1 MKKNNITRKI
11 YRDKTIKEMNKKIR
25 MLGSNSKI
33 TTLNYLNTRLIFS
46 ILLFIYILLS
56 YEYGYILSPVITF
69 IVYMLFSKFT
79 IDPLIK
85 KRGKKLEKEAVYFFE
100 ILTLSLESGRN
111 LYNSLEITASNIDN
125 ELSDE
130 FKYALNEVKYG
141 KSLDIALENLRNRIP
156 SDMIDNI
163 ILNIKESN
171 MFGNSIIETLHNQI
185 DFINEKRMMEIKEV
199 IGKIPM
205 KISIVSVIFY
215 IPLILLLILGPV
227 IVEYIIG

>member
-1 MKKNNITRKI
+1 
-11 YRDKTIKEMNKKIR
+11 
-25 MLGSNSKI
+25 
-33 TTLNYLNTRLIFS
+33 
-46 ILLFIYILLS
+46 
-56 YEYGYILSPVITF
+56 
-69 IVYMLFSKFT
+69 MLFAKFT

-111 LYNSLEITASNIDN
+111 LYNSLEITVSNIDN
-125 ELSDE
+125 ELSNE

-141 KSLDIALENLRNRIP
+141 KSLDTALENLRTRIP
-156 SDMIDNI
+156 SDMIDNV

-171 MFGNSIIETLHNQI
+171 IFGNSIVQTLHNQI
-185 DFINEKRMMEIKEV
+185 DFINEKRMLEIKEV

-215 IPLILLLILGPV
+215 VPLILLLILAPV
-227 IVEYIIG
+227 LVEYLMG

>member
-1 MKKNNITRKI
+1 MKKNSITRKI
-11 YRDKTIKEMNKKIR
+11 YRDKTIKEMDLKIKL
-25 MLGSNSKI
+25 LGPTSKI
-33 TTLNYLNTRLIFS
+33 TTLNYLNTRLIFN

-56 YEYGYILSPVITF
+56 YEYGYIMAPIITF
-69 IVYMLFSKFT
+69 ITYMLFAKFT

-125 ELSDE
+125 ELSNE

-141 KSLDIALENLRNRIP
+141 KSLDIALENLRNRVP

-227 IVEYIIG
+227 IVEFIIG

>member
-1 MKKNNITRKI
+1 MKKNNFTRKI
-11 YRDKTIKEMNKKIR
+11 YRDKTIKEMDKKTR
-25 MLGSNSKI
+25 LLGSNSKI
-33 TTLNYLNTRLIFS
+33 NTLNYLNSRLIFN
-46 ILLFIYILLS
+46 ILLFFYILLS
-56 YEYGYILSPVITF
+56 FEYGYIFAPIITF
-69 IVYMLFSKFT
+69 IAYMLFSKFT

-111 LYNSLEITASNIDN
+111 LYNSLEITVSNIDN
-125 ELSDE
+125 ELSNE
-130 FKYALNEVKYG
+130 FRYALNEVKYG

-163 ILNIKESN
+163 VLNIKESN

-185 DFINEKRMMEIKEV
+185 DFINEKRMMEIKEE

-215 IPLILLLILGPV
+215 IPLILLLILAPV
-227 IVEYIIG
+227 IVEFIIG

>member
-1 MKKNNITRKI
+1 MKKHNFTRKI
-11 YRDKTIKEMNKKIR
+11 YRDKTIKEMDKKIR
-25 MLGSNSKI
+25 LLGSNSKI
-33 TTLNYLNTRLIFS
+33 NTLNYLNSRLIFN

-56 YEYGYILSPVITF
+56 FEYGYIFAPIITF
-69 IVYMLFSKFT
+69 ITYMLFSKFT

-111 LYNSLEITASNIDN
+111 LYNSLEITVSNIDN
-125 ELSDE
+125 ELSNE

-163 ILNIKESN
+163 VLNIKESN

-215 IPLILLLILGPV
+215 IPLILLLILAPV
-227 IVEYIIG
+227 IVEFIIG